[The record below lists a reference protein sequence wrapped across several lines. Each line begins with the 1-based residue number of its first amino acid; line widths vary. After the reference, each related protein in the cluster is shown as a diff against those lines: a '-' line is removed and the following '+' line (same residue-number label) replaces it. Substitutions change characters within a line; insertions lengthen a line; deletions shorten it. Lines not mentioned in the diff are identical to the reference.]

1 MIVDDI
7 QFFETTPQSQ
17 DEFFKVFDELHRNNE
32 QIVVSSDRSPD
43 DLKHLEERLRTRFC
57 WGLTADIYPPDTELR
72 INIIK
77 KKIIGEHVEINI
89 PEDVIEYIAHNVGNN
104 VRNLE
109 GAINRLIAYSAM
121 MGKDRITLDLAVEA
135 LKDFVNKG
143 YSEQNSINR
152 IQRIVAEYFQVTVED
167 MKSKKRSTNL
177 TVPRQIAMYLCRT
190 LTDESFPKIG
200 IDFGGKDHSTVM
212 HSVEKIEN
220 EIKNN
225 KEMANL
231 IEKLKK
237 DIS

>member
-1 MIVDDI
+1 MID
-7 QFFETTPQSQ
+7 
-17 DEFFKVFDELHRNNE
+17 
-32 QIVVSSDRSPD
+32 
-43 DLKHLEERLRTRFC
+43 
-57 WGLTADIYPPDTELR
+57 
-72 INIIK
+72 
-77 KKIIGEHVEINI
+77 
-89 PEDVIEYIAHNVGNN
+89 DVIEYIAHNVGNN

-109 GAINRLIAYSAM
+109 GAVNRLIAYSAM
-121 MGKDRITLDLAVEA
+121 MGKANINLDLAVEA

-152 IQRIVAEYFQVTVED
+152 IQRIVAEYYQVTVDD
-167 MKSKKRSTNL
+167 MKSKKRSANL
-177 TVPRQIAMYLCRT
+177 TVPRQVAMYLCRV

-225 KEMANL
+225 EEMAKL
-231 IEKLKK
+231 VEKLKN